1 MVQFY
6 QVFHQLPQT
15 SAAFASDYKQIF
27 KELRD
32 MYVDH
37 PIILVAYSA
46 QTTASFNAARIT
58 SEHSEDIHLVNTENV
73 SIGQER
79 IAIERK

>member
-58 SEHSEDIHLVNTENV
+58 SEHFEDIHLVDTENV
-73 SIGQER
+73 SIGQRR